1 MDYCNVM
8 TAVTDSSST
17 DENGNPVSSDT
28 VTGQIIVYLLDPL
41 SEESGDGSEE
51 YGAAADGDGNMT
63 GAVDGAA
70 ADGGNETGA
79 VDGTVVDGGNETG
92 VVDGTV
98 VDGGNEAEAVDGA
111 ATGDG
116 NETEANDGF
125 EAGTEGG
132 AQE

>member
-1 MDYCNVM
+1 M
-8 TAVTDSSST
+8 
-17 DENGNPVSSDT
+17 
-28 VTGQIIVYLLDPL
+28 
-41 SEESGDGSEE
+41 
-51 YGAAADGDGNMT
+51 
-63 GAVDGAA
+63 
-70 ADGGNETGA
+70 
-79 VDGTVVDGGNETG
+79 
-92 VVDGTV
+92 DGTV